1 MSGFDGLM
9 RGGLRGGY
17 SRNRDPFPEAPDPPP
32 APAKPAYFTG
42 LDLGQQQDPSALVVV
57 ERNTVPNPDKPG
69 ATQYTFDVRHLHRW
83 PLRTP
88 YPDIVADVKGLFSAA
103 PLAGTPLVIDETG
116 VGRPVVDMFRAASIR
131 ATLRPY
137 SITCGSAVTCNTVAK
152 KHLVGAIQA
161 PLVSG
166 RLRFAEG
173 LELTPVLVAELEN
186 FRVTVDQQT
195 RNESYSAWR
204 DRDNDDCVLALALCL
219 HFANVPPAFAS
230 VAYYS

>member
-1 MSGFDGLM
+1 MSGFEGLM
-9 RGGLRGGY
+9 RQGLRGGY
-17 SRNRDPFPEAPDPPP
+17 RRNRDPFPAAPDPPP
-32 APAKPAYFTG
+32 APVKPAFFTG

-57 ERNTVPNPDKPG
+57 ERGTMPNPDKPG

-88 YPDIVADVKGLFSAA
+88 YPDIVSDVKGLFSAA

-116 VGRPVVDMFRAASIR
+116 VGRPVVDMFRAAGIR
-131 ATLRPY
+131 ATLRPF
-137 SITCGSAVTCNTVAK
+137 SITCGSAMTSNTVAK

-161 PLVSG
+161 PLAGG

-173 LELTPVLVAELEN
+173 LALTPVLVAELEN

-195 RNESYSAWR
+195 RNESFSAWR

-219 HFANVPPAFAS
+219 YVANQPAAFAS
-230 VAYYS
+230 IINW